1 MSIKKLLAQT
11 AMLAA
16 LSGSM
21 SGERINKALKTTT
34 PPNGNSRR
42 KHSENVKRKRSRRL
56 IKKARSIQRKSL

>member
-1 MSIKKLLAQT
+1 MSIKKSLTQA
-11 AMLAA
+11 AMIAA

-21 SGERINKALKTTT
+21 AGERINEAFKTTT

-42 KHSENVKRKRSRRL
+42 RHRANVKRKRSRRL